1 MLLKAL
7 LIGLVGAW
15 GYIENQ
21 FGTLYSGRPIVLGP
35 LVGLILGDLQTGLVI
50 GATLELMFMGAISIG
65 AYIPPD
71 VNVGGVLATAFAITL
86 GQSVEAAVTLA
97 MPIAVV
103 SLGLRNFV
111 FAVTPV
117 FLKIGDEGAREG
129 NVKKIYL
136 CHWLMGFFLILEPFT
151 LCFLGYYLGAEAVTS
166 LLNSI
171 PQFILDGM
179 GLAAGILPA
188 IGFAMLLR
196 MILSKE
202 LVPFFFLGF
211 MLSSYLQVP
220 VLGIALIAI
229 IIVIE
234 KFDLLNTQPKSEV
247 ALEGADD
254 SEEF

>member
-1 MLLKAL
+1 M
-7 LIGLVGAW
+7 
-15 GYIENQ
+15 
-21 FGTLYSGRPIVLGP
+21 
-35 LVGLILGDLQTGLVI
+35 
-50 GATLELMFMGAISIG
+50 
-65 AYIPPD
+65 
-71 VNVGGVLATAFAITL
+71 LATAFAITL

-211 MLSSYLQVP
+211 LLSSYLQVP